1 MATTTTRPQQQQSPA
16 GAGWFTFAAVMFGLA
31 GISNLLWGIGALRD
45 KRYLPKEALLVSN
58 LHLWGWLSI
67 AWALMALT
75 GCALLIMRASTSA
88 GIAIILAA
96 VNAVFWLFALPV
108 LPIWSL
114 VVIAIDVLI
123 IYQLATHSDV
133 VDT

>member
-1 MATTTTRPQQQQSPA
+1 MATTTTRPQHEQRPVGS
-16 GAGWFTFAAVMFGLA
+16 GWFTFAAVMFGLA
-31 GISNLLWGIGALRD
+31 GVSNLLWGIGALRD

-58 LHLWGWLSI
+58 LHAWGWLSI

-75 GCALLIMRASTSA
+75 GCILLATRASASA
-88 GIAIILAA
+88 GVAIILAA
-96 VNAVFWLFALPV
+96 LNAVFWLFALPV

-114 VVIAIDVLI
+114 VVISIDVLI